1 MPVHFQ
7 FAQAGEVGEA
17 AFADDLAEV
26 VEIAFVCVFGARG
39 SVEFALQTVGSDL
52 AVDDVAFFE
61 IGHHGPVGQGGDAA
75 FAGDELDDGDGQFAA
90 AARRVDAFG

>member
-1 MPVHFQ
+1 MHFQ
-7 FAQAGEVGEA
+7 FVQAGEVGEA

-26 VEIAFVCVFGARG
+26 VEIAFVGVFGACG
-39 SVEFALQTVGSDL
+39 GVEFALQAVGGDL

-61 IGHHGPVGQGGDAA
+61 IGHDGPVGQGGDAA

-90 AARRVDAFG
+90 AARWVDAFG